1 MCLPV
6 VRQGVLKSMKR
17 HLSLTLL
24 VAACAV
30 GVSACNPVL
39 RSHGYRYTTQEEPN
53 ITPAEDTQDTVLARL
68 GNPSTRGTFESDTW
82 YYISSTRESLA
93 YLRPAT
99 RDRRIIAVSFDDAG
113 TVATVN
119 EYSLQDGRIVAYA
132 DRETPTRG
140 RELSFLEQL
149 LGNVGRLPSEQF
161 GGEQNLPGGAGGPRR
176 DQ

>member
-1 MCLPV
+1 
-6 VRQGVLKSMKR
+6 MKR
-17 HLSLTLL
+17 HLSVTL
-24 VAACAV
+24 VAALCAA

-53 ITPAEDTQDTVLARL
+53 IVPSEDTESTVLARL
-68 GNPSTRGTFESDTW
+68 GNPSTRGTFEDNTW

-99 RDRRIIAVSFDDAG
+99 RDRRIIAVSFDDNG
-113 TVATVN
+113 VVSTVN
-119 EYSLQDGRIVAYA
+119 EYTLADGRIVAYA

>member
-1 MCLPV
+1 
-6 VRQGVLKSMKR
+6 MKR

-30 GVSACNPVL
+30 GASACNPVL

-53 ITPAEDTQDTVLARL
+53 ITPAEDTQDSVLARL
-68 GNPSTRGTFESDTW
+68 GNPSTRGTFQDNTW

-113 TVATVN
+113 VVSTVN
-119 EYSLQDGRIVAYA
+119 EYSLEDGRIVAYA

-176 DQ
+176 NE

>member
-1 MCLPV
+1 
-6 VRQGVLKSMKR
+6 MKR

-30 GVSACNPVL
+30 GASACNPVL

-53 ITPAEDTQDTVLARL
+53 ITPAEDTEASVLARL
-68 GNPSTRGTFESDTW
+68 GNPSTRGTFEDNTW

-113 TVATVN
+113 VVSTVN
-119 EYSLQDGRIVAYA
+119 EYSLEDGRVVAYA

-176 DQ
+176 NE